1 MKIAN
6 GSARTQVQARIP
18 FKGNNTFGEML
29 NGAYAVFSYGRH
41 WPLFAY
47 IDGTWFENQ
56 DRYGRTTSKHHGQL
70 HPLEET
76 EKVTKDE
83 LLELLSLTRS

>member
-1 MKIAN
+1 MKVSN
-6 GSARTQVQARIP
+6 GKARSQVQARLP
-18 FKGNNTFGEML
+18 FRGNNTFGEWI
-29 NGAYAVFSYGRH
+29 GESYACFSYGHH

-47 IDGTWFENQ
+47 VDGTWYENG
-56 DRYGRTTSKHHGQL
+56 DRYGVTTSKHHGQL

-83 LLELLSLTRS
+83 LLELLGL

>member
-6 GSARTQVQARIP
+6 GSARAQVQARIP
-18 FKGNNTFGEML
+18 FKGNNTFGEMV
-29 NGAYAVFSYGRH
+29 GGVYAVFSYGHH

-56 DRYGRTTSKHHGQL
+56 DRYGRTTSKHHGKL

-76 EKVTKDE
+76 EKVSLYE
-83 LLELLSLTRS
+83 LKNLLGL